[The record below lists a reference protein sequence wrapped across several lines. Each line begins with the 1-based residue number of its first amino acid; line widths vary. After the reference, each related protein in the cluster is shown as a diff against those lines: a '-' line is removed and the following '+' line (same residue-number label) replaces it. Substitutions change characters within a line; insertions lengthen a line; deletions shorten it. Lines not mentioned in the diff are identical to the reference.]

1 MKTIHAALLGSG
13 LALASLAAPDTAI
26 PDASA
31 QQAAAF
37 VAGHWETDAGNASG
51 HGGGHF
57 SIDLTQNGS
66 RVRWVAS
73 NGGEY
78 LCSLE
83 GYHCTGTW
91 HGTSG
96 SGWFDVWFSPDGG
109 SFNGSWGYAD
119 DRSSPGSWSGRR
131 TS

>member
-1 MKTIHAALLGSG
+1 MKTIHAVLLGSG
-13 LALASLAAPDTAI
+13 LALASLSAV

-31 QQAAAF
+31 QQAGVF
-37 VAGHWETDAGNASG
+37 VAGHWETDAGNAAG
-51 HGGGHF
+51 RGGGHF
-57 SIDLTQNGS
+57 SIDLSQNGS

-83 GYHCTGTW
+83 GSHCTGTW

-119 DRSSPGSWSGRR
+119 DRSAPGSWSGRR
-131 TS
+131 T